1 MDFQFAH
8 VTYTRFDEPKVKSST
23 QNASIENAELTLGT
37 TSAMWRSR
45 GYLPHFDRKGCI
57 QSITFRLSDS
67 LPKAKLDQLESIVA
81 ILPTETDREQ
91 ATRAQIEKWLD
102 AGMGSC
108 ALKHQAVAKKVEDA
122 LLYFDGDRYKLIAWC
137 IMPNHVHVLIEQM
150 EKLPKIIQSWKSYT
164 GRWAKQRSAE
174 LELGVPKDRP
184 FWMREYWD
192 RYIRN
197 RTHLNKVIEYIH
209 LNPVKAH
216 LCSTPADWLY
226 SSARHITRNAELPLG
241 TTLPTHT

>member
-150 EKLPKIIQSWKSYT
+150 EKTSKDHTVMEVIHWTLGKATQCRAGARRS
-164 GRWAKQRSAE
+164 QRPPILDARI
-174 LELGVPKDRP
+174 LG
-184 FWMREYWD
+184 
-192 RYIRN
+192 
-197 RTHLNKVIEYIH
+197 
-209 LNPVKAH
+209 
-216 LCSTPADWLY
+216 SLY
-226 SSARHITRNAELPLG
+226 SESHASE
-241 TTLPTHT
+241 